1 MILRIYL
8 HIDVVYLWKFFYFS
22 SCFEPKKLKRKK
34 KNDLEN
40 LNSYDKHSILGLT
53 TQDLK
58 CYYILWFNDRFI
70 LRWEKS
76 EGKKKKRR
84 KPFTSK
90 IGAGC
95 FSFLPVTRMDA
106 FLSNH
111 QGSQN
116 WENGKKSPFD
126 PKSTPLVLNT
136 VIYLLLLTNCS
147 IQYESCWPLG
157 PDK

>member
-58 CYYILWFNDRFI
+58 CYSILWFNDRFI
-70 LRWEKS
+70 LR
-76 EGKKKKRR
+76 
-84 KPFTSK
+84 
-90 IGAGC
+90 
-95 FSFLPVTRMDA
+95 
-106 FLSNH
+106 
-111 QGSQN
+111 
-116 WENGKKSPFD
+116 
-126 PKSTPLVLNT
+126 
-136 VIYLLLLTNCS
+136 
-147 IQYESCWPLG
+147 
-157 PDK
+157 